1 MMHCRRGNVLGQ
13 GVAHL
18 LGYKV
23 EHMSKNP
30 IITVTGMGLASGSP
44 DECRIHISLNHL
56 AETAADALAVTA
68 ELATKAIGCLA
79 DIHAE
84 ECDVRTIGL
93 SVQDFFD
100 QAQQKV
106 TAHIG
111 SYHLELTIRPIDA
124 AGVALSSLS
133 SAVGDALQIRGIN
146 LTIDDPEPLR
156 GEPRRLAMQDAKTKA
171 AQMAGEMGVELG
183 NIRSISDQQAG
194 NPINSIQTAARAAMP
209 MSGNVPIEAGS
220 VSATSVVTLAY
231 AIRS

>member
-1 MMHCRRGNVLGQ
+1 MAN
-13 GVAHL
+13 
-18 LGYKV
+18 K
-23 EHMSKNP
+23 P
-30 IITVTGMGLASGSP
+30 TITVTGIGLASGSP
-44 DECRIHISLNHL
+44 DQCRIHISLNHL

-68 ELATKAIGCLA
+68 ELATKAIASLA
-79 DIHAE
+79 DMHAE
-84 ECDVRTIGL
+84 ACDVRTTGL

-111 SYHLELTIRPIDA
+111 SYQLEVTIRPIDA

-156 GEPRRLAMQDAKTKA
+156 RESRRLAMQDAKTKA
-171 AQMAGEMGVELG
+171 AQFAGEMGVELG

-194 NPINSIQTAARAAMP
+194 NPINYIQTAARAAMP
-209 MSGNVPIEAGS
+209 MSGNVPIETGS